1 MKSINDI
8 GGIYMEKKQSK
19 CIFYLK
25 LIGLLI
31 CFLPLAILLFL
42 IDAAIR
48 GLNWILRKKEE

>member
-1 MKSINDI
+1 
-8 GGIYMEKKQSK
+8 MEKKQSK

-31 CFLPLAILLFL
+31 CFLPLSILLFL